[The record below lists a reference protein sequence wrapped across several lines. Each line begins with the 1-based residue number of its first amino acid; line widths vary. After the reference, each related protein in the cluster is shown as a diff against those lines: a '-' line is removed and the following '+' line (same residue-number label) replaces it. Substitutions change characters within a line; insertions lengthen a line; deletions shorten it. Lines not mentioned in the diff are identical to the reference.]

1 MQSFET
7 LGRELERQGKTERIK
22 ALAESDDGQKL
33 SRMLDTRAV
42 EDAARSGD
50 GEALRAASVSY
61 THLRAHEKK
70 PPGIFDKLTQL
81 VPGSLGELET
91 EDIILLLI
99 LYLMY
104 RESGDSELLII
115 MGAMFLL

>member
-7 LGRELERQGKTERIK
+7 LGRERERQGKTERIK

-50 GEALRAASVSY
+50 GEALRR
-61 THLRAHEKK
+61 L
-70 PPGIFDKLTQL
+70 
-81 VPGSLGELET
+81 LGQVLSTDEGKRLAENVRR
-91 EDIILLLI
+91 
-99 LYLMY
+99 LMQ
-104 RESGDSELLII
+104 D
-115 MGAMFLL
+115 

>member
-1 MQSFET
+1 MQSFEN

-50 GEALRAASVSY
+50 GEALRRLLGQVLSTDEGKRLA
-61 THLRAHEKK
+61 EKLK
-70 PPGIFDKLTQL
+70 K
-81 VPGSLGELET
+81 
-91 EDIILLLI
+91 
-99 LYLMY
+99 
-104 RESGDSELLII
+104 
-115 MGAMFLL
+115 AME

>member
-50 GEALRAASVSY
+50 SEARCAWL
-61 THLRAHEKK
+61 
-70 PPGIFDKLTQL
+70 
-81 VPGSLGELET
+81 LGQVLSTDEGKRLAENVRR
-91 EDIILLLI
+91 
-99 LYLMY
+99 LMQ
-104 RESGDSELLII
+104 D
-115 MGAMFLL
+115 